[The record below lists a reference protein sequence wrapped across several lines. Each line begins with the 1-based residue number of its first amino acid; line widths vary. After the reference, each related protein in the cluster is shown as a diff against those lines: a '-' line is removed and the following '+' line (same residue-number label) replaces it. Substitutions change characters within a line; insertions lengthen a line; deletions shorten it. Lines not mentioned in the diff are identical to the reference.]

1 MRAVFLGEEGS
12 AEAGSIAMGANG
24 QSPPEEGMDVTKSY
38 FVHGRSRHS
47 IDAWLEIWDY
57 RGGCSFRGFVGGNGE
72 TKSLFAFF
80 DSAVIGRDLKQGYV
94 IQFPHPM
101 VNAN

>member
-1 MRAVFLGEEGS
+1 MA
-12 AEAGSIAMGANG
+12 AGSIGMGANG
-24 QSPPEEGMDVTKSY
+24 HSPPEEGMDVSKSY
-38 FVHGRSRHS
+38 FGHGTSRHS

-80 DSAVIGRDLKQGYV
+80 DSAVVGRDLKQGYV
-94 IQFPHPM
+94 F
-101 VNAN
+101 